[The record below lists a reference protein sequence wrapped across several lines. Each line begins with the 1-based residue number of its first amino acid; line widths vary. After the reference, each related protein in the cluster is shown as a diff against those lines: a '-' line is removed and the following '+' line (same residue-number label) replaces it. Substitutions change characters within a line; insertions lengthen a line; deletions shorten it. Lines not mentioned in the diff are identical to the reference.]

1 MINGFV
7 VVEDNTQLEL
17 TQGNVT
23 TRFIPLSEEAL
34 EIQSEDPELLWTI
47 HLINVENS
55 ADGRSFTLDTEEK
68 ESISAFLS
76 HYSLI

>member
-23 TRFIPLSEEAL
+23 TRFIPLGEPL
-34 EIQSEDPELLWTI
+34 EIQSEDPELLWTL
-47 HLINVENS
+47 HLINVDDS
-55 ADGRSFTLDTEEK
+55 QDGRAYTLDEEEK
-68 ESISAFLS
+68 ESISAFLLN
-76 HYSLI
+76 YNLI